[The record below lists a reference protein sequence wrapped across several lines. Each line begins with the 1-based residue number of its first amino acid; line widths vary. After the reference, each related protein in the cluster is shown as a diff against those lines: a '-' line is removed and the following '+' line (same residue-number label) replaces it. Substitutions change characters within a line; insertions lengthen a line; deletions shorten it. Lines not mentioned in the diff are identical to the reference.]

1 MGEFHFSV
9 TVTDANG
16 SASAPLS
23 MSVGYPASHMV
34 YFVGSDH
41 AIHLWLWGAHGWDNQ
56 TLGGAV
62 AAGTRPTGYE
72 NGRGNDLV
80 YYVGSDHAIH
90 LWLYGS
96 HGWENQTLGGAVA
109 TSTSPTAYQD
119 GAGTP
124 PGLRSTS
131 APTTRSTYGCTGT
144 KVG

>member
-1 MGEFHFSV
+1 M
-9 TVTDANG
+9 
-16 SASAPLS
+16 
-23 MSVGYPASHMV
+23 
-34 YFVGSDH
+34 
-41 AIHLWLWGAHGWDNQ
+41 NQ

-62 AAGTRPTGYE
+62 ATGTSPTAYE
-72 NGRGNDLV
+72 NGHSFLV
-80 YYVGSDHAIH
+80 YYVGSDHSMH

-119 GAGTP
+119 ERDAT
-124 PGLRSTS
+124 RSTTS